1 MPAPIK
7 TSEQIRQAFLDFFA
21 SKDHLIVPSAPLVPK
36 DDNTLMFIN
45 SGMAPFKKSFLG
57 TENPPSSRV
66 ADTQKCLRVSG
77 KHNDL
82 EEVGVDT
89 YHHTLFE
96 MLGNWSFGD
105 YFKEE
110 AIAWSWEL
118 LTEVWGLEPDRL
130 YVTIHEGEAKWGLEE
145 DLEAREIWKKQKGLN
160 PNHILLGSTK
170 DNFWMMGDTGP
181 CGPCSEI
188 HYDGRSDEERR
199 AILGETLVN
208 NDDPRVVEIWNNVF
222 IQYNAL
228 PDGSLEKL
236 KNRFVDTGMGFER
249 IVRTIQGKDSN
260 YDTDI
265 FAPLF
270 AKLSALSPRTEI
282 LGYDQI
288 EGITADERER
298 IRIAMRV
305 IVDHIRTI
313 SFAIADGASPG
324 NDGRGYVIRR
334 ILRRAVRYGYQT
346 LGFRTAFMWQLVEAL
361 VQKMGTAFPE
371 IVQQRAFIER
381 IIKGEEESFLRTLK
395 TGIDLFQQTADRD
408 GKITGEA
415 AFLLHDTFGFP
426 IDLTELMAREAG
438 LAVDKAGFDA
448 EMQQQKD
455 RARAAAKFKVDQS
468 KVDVWQLIG
477 EDAPDEFVGYDQLS
491 VPNTKIKAMKTT
503 KDTAGNPLYYIAL
516 VQTPF
521 YAESGGQVGDTGTLT
536 VNGEIV
542 QVLDTI
548 KLDGRIAHL
557 VDRLPEHA
565 DAPVNAVVD
574 AERRGRIAGHHTA
587 THLLHLALRDQ
598 LGAHVQQK
606 GSLVAPDRLRFD
618 FSHFEKVTDAQ
629 LRSLETQINALIREN
644 LPLQEERQVPISE
657 AQARGAMALFGEKY
671 GDEVRV
677 ITFGKSV
684 ELCGGTHVDATG
696 KIGMFRFVSEGSV
709 ASGIRRI
716 EALVG
721 EAALALVQSELAEL
735 DAIRGLLKSKGSVA
749 DEVAA
754 LQESLKTA
762 EKATAALKL
771 QGLAAQLEALVT
783 KAIEVKGMRLV
794 TGKIE
799 GADGKTLGELAQ
811 LLRDKLG
818 NNAVSVIGAHDSEKV
833 FLAATVSDD
842 LVKQGLQAGKLIGQV
857 AKQVGGGGGGRPQL
871 ATAGGKQPEKLDGAL
886 ATVSELL

>member
-1 MPAPIK
+1 MPVSPK
-7 TSEQIRQAFLDFFA
+7 TSEQIRQDFLDFFA
-21 SKDHLIVPSAPLVPK
+21 SKDHFIVPSAPLVPK

-57 TENPPSSRV
+57 TENPPSPRV

-118 LTEVWGLEPDRL
+118 LTEVWGLDPDRL
-130 YVTIHEGEAKWGLEE
+130 YVTIHEGESKWHLEE

-160 PNHILLGSTK
+160 PSHILLGTTK

-188 HYDGRSDEERR
+188 HYDGRTDAER
-199 AILGETLVN
+199 AEVPGSALVN

-228 PDGSLEKL
+228 PDGNLEKL

-270 AKLSALSPRTEI
+270 EKLAALAPRKEI
-282 LGYDQI
+282 VGYDQI
-288 EGITADERER
+288 QDVAEGEQER

-313 SFAIADGASPG
+313 SFAIADGATPG

-346 LGFRTAFMWQLVEAL
+346 LGFRTAFMWQLVAAL
-361 VQKMGTAFPE
+361 EQKMGPAFPE
-371 IVQQRAFIER
+371 IVQQRDFIER
-381 IIKGEEESFLRTLK
+381 IIRAEEESFLRTLK
-395 TGIDLFQQTADRD
+395 TGIELFQQTAERD
-408 GKITGEA
+408 GTITGEA
-415 AFLLHDTFGFP
+415 AFLLHDTYGFP

-438 LAVDKAGFDA
+438 IRVDKAGFDT
-448 EMQQQKD
+448 EMQQQKS

-468 KVDVWQLIG
+468 KVDIWQIIG
-477 EDAPDEFVGYDQLS
+477 EDTPENFVGYDQLS
-491 VPNTKIKAMKTT
+491 VPETHIKAIKTT
-503 KDTAGNPLYYIAL
+503 KDTNGNPLYYIAL
-516 VQTPF
+516 AQTPF
-521 YAESGGQVGDTGTLT
+521 YAESGGQMGDTGTLT
-536 VNGEIV
+536 LGGETV
-542 QVLDTI
+542 HVLETI
-548 KLDGRIAHL
+548 KLDGRIAHR
-557 VDRLPEHA
+557 VDRLPAHTDTSVSA
-565 DAPVNAVVD
+565 KVD
-574 AERRGRIAGHHTA
+574 TERRKRITGHHSA

-598 LGAHVQQK
+598 LGTHVQQK

-629 LRSLETQINALIREN
+629 LRRLEAQVNGLIREN
-644 LPLQEERQVPISE
+644 LPLQEERHVPIAA
-657 AQARGAMALFGEKY
+657 AQAKGAMALFGEKY

-677 ITFGKSV
+677 ITFGRSV
-684 ELCGGTHVDATG
+684 ELCGGTHVAATG
-696 KIGMFRFVSEGSV
+696 EIGLFRFVSEGSV

-721 EAALALVQSELAEL
+721 EAALTHIQSELAEL
-735 DAIRGLLKSKGSVA
+735 EAIRGLLKSKGSAAEDVA
-749 DEVAA
+749 V
-754 LQESLKTA
+754 LQENLRIA
-762 EKATAALKL
+762 EKATAMLKM
-771 QGLAAQLEALVT
+771 QGLTTQLAGLLANAT
-783 KAIEVKGMRLV
+783 EVQGIRLV
-794 TGKIE
+794 TGIIE
-799 GADGKTLGELAQ
+799 GADGKALGELAQ
-811 LLRDKLG
+811 ILRDKVG
-818 NNAVSVIGAHDSEKV
+818 ENAVSVLGAHDGEKV

-842 LVKQGLQAGKLIGQV
+842 LNKKGLQAGKLIGQV
-857 AKQVGGGGGGRPQL
+857 AKIVGGGGGGRPQL
-871 ATAGGKQPEKLDGAL
+871 ATAGGKQPDKLTEAL
-886 ATVSELL
+886 AAVSGLL